1 MHMYINFYFK
11 DIEYSN
17 EYYKGNFSCPDLGVE
32 CDFNYNRITGG
43 IDVWNNGVD
52 EEELLPIPI
61 WWLDI
66 KLKENGKLNKTES
79 KISY

>member
-1 MHMYINFYFK
+1 MRSYINFYFK
-11 DIEYSN
+11 DIEYSD

-32 CDFNYNRITGG
+32 CDFYYNRVTEQ
-43 IDVWNNGVD
+43 IDIWNNNVD

-61 WWLDI
+61 FWLDY
-66 KLKENGKLNKTES
+66 KLEKNGKLNKTES

>member
-1 MHMYINFYFK
+1 MGI
-11 DIEYSN
+11 
-17 EYYKGNFSCPDLGVE
+17 E

-43 IDVWNNGVD
+43 IDVWNNSVD

-61 WWLDI
+61 WWLDK